1 MISVARAMSVAVLL
15 GSLAAAKTTA
25 VTGGTNA
32 EGDGWADFQFLIGS
46 WVSADTGRDG
56 SGRFTLEPD
65 LDGHVLVRRN
75 VADVPA
81 AKDRPAARHTD
92 LMVVYRNANGS
103 GFRASYFDN
112 EDHVIA
118 YAVTPLSGKQG
129 LVFVSDLEPSAPRFR
144 LTYVK
149 TGEDTVAVTFESA
162 PPGKPNDFAV
172 YLRGVVRRQKPGE

>member
-1 MISVARAMSVAVLL
+1 MIAVACAMRVAVLL
-15 GSLAAAKTTA
+15 GSLAAAKTAEVAAGPT
-25 VTGGTNA
+25 A
-32 EGDGWADFQFLIGS
+32 EGDAWGDFRFLIGS
-46 WVSADTGRDG
+46 WVSADAGGDG
-56 SGRFTLEPD
+56 SGRFTFEPD

-118 YAVTPLSGKQG
+118 YAVTPLPGRQG
-129 LVFVSDLEPSAPRFR
+129 LVFVSDMESSAPRFR
-144 LTYVK
+144 LTYAK
-149 TGEDTVAVTFESA
+149 TGEDTVAVTFETA

-172 YLRGVVRRQKPGE
+172 SLRGVVRRQKPGE